1 MDYRSDSFFSPAA
14 AAAAVAAHQHYH
26 HYSTP
31 TQAAIA
37 GSTYGYHSQYP
48 PTHPY
53 YGNSYMSGLG
63 SNSTSADVGGLFGGS
78 PSTSPGSNATNPT
91 NSPLSNALSA
101 LPGSPPIS
109 ASLPTSPNTPSMAS
123 LSLAARY
130 GNGRSFA
137 GASCK
142 ENYAY
147 QNKGISHPSFYSGS
161 GLASL
166 VAQAANFP
174 STENEN
180 TSSSC
185 NGGKALNSF
194 HTSRQNFA
202 ETSPQSSCRR
212 SENDR
217 RQSTEQTNQKVHCA
231 RTHEGTNSPKS
242 GNKLHQKST
251 TSPLDTEKYFESCFE
266 SSNAENNNKIQSDSR
281 KETTDSR
288 MDSSPQSCADSP
300 DTQHSKDEGEKA
312 RSDVGDSNMID
323 GSSKDDVSN
332 DVTAEVT
339 EENSQSDDQD
349 GEEKNKRRQRRQR
362 THFTSQQLQEL
373 EALFSRNRYPDMSTR
388 EEIATWINLSE
399 QRVRVWFKNRRAKWR
414 KRERNQMTDYKN
426 FHFNGINGI
435 LPYDDGLY
443 GYSPSPYW
451 SKMSP
456 LGAKPYHAA
465 AWGFN
470 SALNSITTQP
480 LNFSQNSSAVS
491 SALPNMNNG
500 LGSMGG
506 VGNTNPTHY
515 TGAANP
521 YNMYRGTST
530 DPCNSSLT
538 SLRLKAKQHSDYIGY
553 SSVLDPATF
562 SACQYAP
569 HKNI

>member
-1 MDYRSDSFFSPAA
+1 MSNLKTGYTTSSPPVYHRSDASYNHTHQVKTEGFDSYYNTTHVTQSDKSAATNLMYRTTATENPEHGETGHIAPYSNHNNLKVKQESGHSEAKPTTATGYAYPPQHTTTFTTAEVPSYSSQVGTHSISPSN
-14 AAAAVAAHQHYH
+14 AVMLPYTKTAPYSPPCGSQYQSLQSANYSQMHYQIG
-26 HYSTP
+26 TP
-31 TQAAIA
+31 SDPQYTVMNSYALPYGTPCQYGAQIGQEISQTEGCGSHVSILSPRTDGATSSNNSPTAIA
-37 GSTYGYHSQYP
+37 GVKTEC
-48 PTHPY
+48 
-53 YGNSYMSGLG
+53 
-63 SNSTSADVGGLFGGS
+63 
-78 PSTSPGSNATNPT
+78 
-91 NSPLSNALSA
+91 
-101 LPGSPPIS
+101 
-109 ASLPTSPNTPSMAS
+109 NT
-123 LSLAARY
+123 
-130 GNGRSFA
+130 
-137 GASCK
+137 
-142 ENYAY
+142 
-147 QNKGISHPSFYSGS
+147 I
-161 GLASL
+161 
-166 VAQAANFP
+166 
-174 STENEN
+174 
-180 TSSSC
+180 
-185 NGGKALNSF
+185 
-194 HTSRQNFA
+194 
-202 ETSPQSSCRR
+202 
-212 SENDR
+212 
-217 RQSTEQTNQKVHCA
+217 
-231 RTHEGTNSPKS
+231 
-242 GNKLHQKST
+242 
-251 TSPLDTEKYFESCFE
+251 
-266 SSNAENNNKIQSDSR
+266 I
-281 KETTDSR
+281 
-288 MDSSPQSCADSP
+288 
-300 DTQHSKDEGEKA
+300 DEGEKA